1 MTRGFIFW
9 LVMLLWFLAWLG
21 VFMAPRD
28 FMWAGHASSALLFL
42 LLGLLGWQ
50 VYGPAVKG

>member
-50 VYGPAVKG
+50 VYGPAVRG